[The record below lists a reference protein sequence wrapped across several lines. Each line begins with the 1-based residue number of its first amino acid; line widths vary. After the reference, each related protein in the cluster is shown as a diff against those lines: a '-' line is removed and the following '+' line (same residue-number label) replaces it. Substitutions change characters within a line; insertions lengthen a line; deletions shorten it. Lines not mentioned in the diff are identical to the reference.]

1 MASVKDQLAKIDSYL
16 AIAKAEEEKLSKGC
30 KAAAAKLRNALL
42 EVGKECSELRKNVLD
57 IGKAIPVK
65 HRAPKDQQA
74 PSSGSEADEGDVKE
88 AEVKMPDLPPLPSEL
103 KRQDGMSIADLM
115 AAPPAQPVAPPAQPA
130 APLAPAKKP
139 RAPRKKP
146 VAEPVA
152 QAAAPPPINLVQA

>member
-16 AIAKAEEEKLSKGC
+16 AIAKAEEEKLAKGC

-74 PSSGSEADEGDVKE
+74 ASSGSEADEVEVKE
-88 AEVKMPDLPPLPSEL
+88 ADVKMPDLPPLPSEL
-103 KRQDGMSIADLM
+103 KRQDGMSVADLL
-115 AAPPAQPVAPPAQPA
+115 AAPPAQPIAPPVQPA
-130 APLAPAKKP
+130 APAKKP

-146 VAEPVA
+146 IAEPVA
-152 QAAAPPPINLVQA
+152 QAVAQPPINVVQA